1 MDAALDRVLRE
12 EEVDVVHVHHFA
24 HLGFGLPQG
33 AFAHGK
39 PVLFH
44 LHDYHS
50 ICVRG
55 QLVQRDLHRCE
66 GPQES
71 RCASCV
77 LEHLRARPSLHFAGK
92 LADRVG
98 LRSTARN
105 LVAVGNPR
113 EPDLRQIRARFQA
126 SQVAFSKIDRFLSP
140 SQDLAQRMSEAG
152 WAPSDR
158 IFVEDLPLVQPIRP
172 RKAKAQGPLR
182 FLFVGSLIPTKG
194 PQVLLEAAKDLA
206 CEVRFYGPAPS
217 FDGRPQW
224 GEELIAK
231 IEKQDN
237 AHYGGVFESA
247 QRDDVYGEADV
258 LVLPSTWEENS
269 PLVLREGL
277 AAGLPVIASRVG
289 GLEEIAPNARFVA
302 PNLPT
307 ELRRALEAE
316 IQQGRHRWEPRS
328 WPMSPHTKALQKH
341 YSELIQG
348 KSVRAPTI

>member
-1 MDAALDRVLRE
+1 MPRLRALHLVHDSPRISEGCGGTERYVHALAEATGDPVLTRRRSGDGEVTQEDGVYPLWILNLGLPDAPRFRDSFAIPQMDAALDRVLRE

-98 LRSTARN
+98 LRTTARN

-231 IEKQDN
+231 K
-237 AHYGGVFESA
+237 V
-247 QRDDVYGEADV
+247 
-258 LVLPSTWEENS
+258 
-269 PLVLREGL
+269 
-277 AAGLPVIASRVG
+277 
-289 GLEEIAPNARFVA
+289 
-302 PNLPT
+302 
-307 ELRRALEAE
+307 
-316 IQQGRHRWEPRS
+316 
-328 WPMSPHTKALQKH
+328 
-341 YSELIQG
+341 
-348 KSVRAPTI
+348 